1 MAPGAGLFDGC
12 ALGPSAAQRLVA
24 RTVELQ
30 MVGEMDRA

>member
-24 RTVELQ
+24 RPPFRQ
-30 MVGEMDRA
+30 MDG